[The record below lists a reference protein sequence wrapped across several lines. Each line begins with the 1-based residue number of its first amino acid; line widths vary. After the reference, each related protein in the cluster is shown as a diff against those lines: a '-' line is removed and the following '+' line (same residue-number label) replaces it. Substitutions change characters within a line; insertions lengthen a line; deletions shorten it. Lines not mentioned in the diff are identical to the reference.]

1 MAKEEDEYILKPMT
15 QAELNEIIRRHQ
27 NFLTAKPGGARA
39 VVRDRDLTGL
49 SFIGQ
54 NLSQSDFTGCIMAY
68 SDLTGANFESSTLF
82 GIDLTGAKLTNTKLT
97 RADMRGCEIGSA
109 DLSMANLQGADLRQG
124 RTIVKRKVKSKDDQ
138 YAKTAE
144 AGIVMFTGSDLSGA
158 NLAGATAIS
167 ADFSDA
173 ILENAKMQGINL
185 QGAVLKG
192 ADLSNVDL
200 TQGDIRNADFSY
212 ATMTGAAM
220 EKTEKSGSNFTLTL
234 TGEDK
239 GKPVEEMPLTLD
251 ELIINHTKWV
261 ATMGK
266 QGTQLS
272 LEEVDMRKG
281 PKLSSKRITAMRANK
296 CMFAEMDLRSV
307 ELQGA
312 NLDDSDFRKC
322 LFQSA
327 DLRGARFRHAM
338 MNRAN
343 FSRANM
349 NPLVL
354 KKPDGVVYHFPC
366 RMESATL
373 RNAVFDGTRLMEARF
388 SKCDLAGAKFTDCDL
403 RKADFIGADLKGV
416 KFDNCLLEDAA
427 FDEDSDPRK
436 QADTEEE

>member
-1 MAKEEDEYILKPMT
+1 MAKEEEDFVLKPMT
-15 QAELNEIIRRHQ
+15 QAELNEIIRKHQ

-68 SDLTGANFESSTLF
+68 ADLTGANFESSTMF

-124 RTIVKRKVKSKDDQ
+124 RTIVKRKVKTKEDQ

-192 ADLSNVDL
+192 ADLSNADL
-200 TQGDIRNADFSY
+200 SQGDVRNADFSY
-212 ATMTGAAM
+212 ATMTGAAL
-220 EKTEKSGSNFTLTL
+220 EKVEKAGSNFTLTL
-234 TGEDK
+234 TAEDK
-239 GKPVEEMPLTLD
+239 GKPVAEMPVTLD
-251 ELIINHTKWV
+251 ELILKHVHWV
-261 ATMGK
+261 ATMGRQGK
-266 QGTQLS
+266 QLA

-281 PKLSSKRITAMRANK
+281 PKLGGQRFTAARANK
-296 CMFAEMDLRSV
+296 CMFAEMDLRGI
-307 ELQGA
+307 EMQGA
-312 NLDDSDFRKC
+312 HLDDSDFRKC
-322 LFQSA
+322 LFQGA

-338 MNRAN
+338 MHRAN
-343 FSRANM
+343 FARANM

-366 RMESATL
+366 RLESASL
-373 RNAVFDGTRLMEARF
+373 RHAVFHGARLMEARF
-388 SKCDLAGAKFTDCDL
+388 CKCDLHGAEFTDCDL
-403 RKADFIGADLKGV
+403 RDADFSGADLKGAT
-416 KFDNCLLEDAA
+416 FENAILDGAR
-427 FDEDSDPRK
+427 FDEDADPRRK
-436 QADTEEE
+436 A